1 MMEGKK
7 DFKHKTFNLDDDTIL
22 SLKEGS
28 KLNSMNQSEFIRFLA
43 QSWGEAIDPSKKL
56 KKIQKEKKY
65 LKEQLISLE
74 EQEEK
79 MIGILQK
86 KDEWNSKRRERKP
99 KIISNLMRIISEGR
113 YSDAEVIAKN
123 QSISLGIPAIEL
135 LSEAS
140 SKLGDGQ

>member
-1 MMEGKK
+1 MEGKK